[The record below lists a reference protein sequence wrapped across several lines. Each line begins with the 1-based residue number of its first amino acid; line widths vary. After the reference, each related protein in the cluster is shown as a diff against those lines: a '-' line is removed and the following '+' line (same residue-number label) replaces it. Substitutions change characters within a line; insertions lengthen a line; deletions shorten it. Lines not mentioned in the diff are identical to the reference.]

1 MKALLPQN
9 PNTKIEFKK
18 ENLKE
23 IYIAG
28 GCFWGVQAYYSRIP
42 GVKESISGYA
52 NGTKENPTYQEVCT
66 GTTGHTETVKIVYDK
81 TIVSLEKLVEIF
93 FKIVDPTQRNRQS
106 NDIGTQYRSGI
117 YYLDENEKEIIEKI
131 VESKQSNYEDPIVT
145 EVEKLECFY
154 EAEEYHQAY
163 LDKNPGGYCHVNFDT
178 L

>member
-117 YYLDENEKEIIEKI
+117 YYLDENEKEIIDKI
-131 VESKQSNYEDPIVT
+131 VESKRANYENPIVT
-145 EVEKLECFY
+145 EVEKLKCFY